1 MSDTLDCLNTLIND
15 VVRDAQN
22 YGISYA
28 EAYFNRVNDLLTDN
42 GDTRDLVFAGGA
54 CGVWKFKSTITFRQV
69 HIVRSIQQKPP
80 GL

>member
-1 MSDTLDCLNTLIND
+1 MSETLDCLNTLIND

-42 GDTRDLVFAGGA
+42 GDTRDLVFAEL
-54 CGVWKFKSTITFRQV
+54 
-69 HIVRSIQQKPP
+69 IVVILMPETEQELTAIILSSARRRWETSK
-80 GL
+80 